1 MSRRRNNNVRGPTSA
16 LTEFLRESGIN
27 PDLIARRVATRNQG
41 PSNGQQPVAGPSTS
55 NGVGSSADN
64 GSQSE
69 RVAPDATPGAQEESR
84 VPLSDY
90 VSDQL
95 DEPEERSPI
104 KRTRTSKRKATAAA
118 KAKARKKAKQ
128 DGCYQS
134 SSEDEYTALSR
145 GMRTMGATSN
155 SKPPVGSFE
164 NCAKCEKQFTVTRYT
179 VAADPPPG
187 YLCHDCVK
195 AAGVDPFKK
204 PVAPRKRNLNA
215 DKRDV
220 VNFEKRRLPTLVSLC
235 IELVSKHID
244 DIEALGNIGSVNMEE
259 IAKALAKNRSLNS
272 QNAHLFYDVRNK
284 ALRFYDATH
293 LTPPAFTTLAC
304 LNPNLTHLH
313 LDFCGRLTSPV
324 LECFA
329 RSLPHL
335 TSITLLGPFLVRVE
349 AWIEFFRS
357 KPSLRSF
364 RITQSPRFDSSCAR
378 QLAES
383 CTKLE
388 ELQLREVGL
397 LSDEFIKPLCALPP
411 LKVLDLANPG
421 IGIEEDG
428 WLRLLKRHGR
438 TLETFNPSWH
448 TGFTAEALRYGL
460 GDHARV
466 LSELIM
472 EGCDNLADEDV
483 ARFFRHWA
491 NNTDEQE
498 SVEDTMDTTDDASR
512 VEDANNLNSPLHVLS
527 LARDDALSDAT
538 LTALLEH
545 SGPSLTYLNLNGLRS
560 LSSDALVLLKCAI
573 GLRRLDLSW
582 CREVD
587 DSVMKEIVS
596 ALPKLEEVKLWGC
609 SRVKGNGWAG
619 NRGLKIYGVE
629 PNAGRR

>member
-1 MSRRRNNNVRGPTSA
+1 MSRRGNNNVRGPTSA

-27 PDLIARRVATRNQG
+27 PALIARRVATRNQG
-41 PSNGQQPVAGPSTS
+41 PPNEQQPVAGPSTN
-55 NGVGSSADN
+55 NGVGSSVDN

-69 RVAPDATPGAQEESR
+69 RPAPDATPGPQDESR
-84 VPLSDY
+84 VPLSGY

-95 DEPEERSPI
+95 DEPEERSPV
-104 KRTRTSKRKATAAA
+104 KKTRTSKRKVTAAA
-118 KAKARKKAKQ
+118 KARARKKAKE
-128 DGCYQS
+128 DGDYQS
-134 SSEDEYTALSR
+134 SSDDEYTALSK
-145 GMRTMGATSN
+145 GMRTMGATGN

-164 NCAKCEKQFTVTRYT
+164 SCAKCTKQFTVTRYT

-195 AAGVDPFKK
+195 AAGIDPFKK
-204 PVAPRKRNLNA
+204 PVAPKKRKLNT
-215 DKRDV
+215 DKRDF
-220 VNFEKRRLPTLVSLC
+220 VNFEERRLPTLVSLC
-235 IELVSKHID
+235 VELVSKHID
-244 DIEALGNIGSVNMEE
+244 DIEALGNIGSVNMDE
-259 IAKALAKNRSLNS
+259 ISKALAKNRSLNS

-293 LTPPAFTTLAC
+293 LTPPAFTTLAG
-304 LNPNLTHLH
+304 LNPNLAHLH

-329 RSLPHL
+329 SSLPHL

-357 KPSLRSF
+357 KPDLRSF

-397 LSDEFIKPLCALPP
+397 LSDEFIEPLCALSP

-421 IGIEEDG
+421 IGIDEDG
-428 WLRLLKRHGR
+428 WIKLLKRHGR

-448 TGFTAEALRYGL
+448 TGFTGAALRRGL
-460 GDHARV
+460 GKHARL
-466 LSELIM
+466 LSELIL
-472 EGCDNLADEDV
+472 EGCESLADEDV
-483 ARFFRHWA
+483 ARFFRHLA

-498 SVEDTMDTTDDASR
+498 SVEDTMDTTNDVSR
-512 VEDANNLNSPLHVLS
+512 VEDASTFNPPLRVLS
-527 LARDDALSDAT
+527 LARNDVLSDAT

-545 SGPSLTYLNLNGLRS
+545 SGSSLTCLSLNGLRS
-560 LSSDALVLLKCAI
+560 LSTDALVLLKCAV

-587 DSVMKEIVS
+587 DFVMKEIVS
-596 ALPKLEEVKLWGC
+596 AMPKLEEVKLWGC

-619 NRGLKIYGVE
+619 KRGLKIHGVE
-629 PNAGRR
+629 PNARRR